1 MQGELKAEDVAP
13 LVAKLSAPERAR
25 LLRLIATL
33 GTDGRVYA
41 ASPPSN
47 DEFGTDEDP
56 LGWDA
61 AGWEDVG

>member
-1 MQGELKAEDVAP
+1 MQGDLKAEDVAP

-25 LLRLIATL
+25 LLRLMATL
-33 GTDGRVYA
+33 GADGRVYA